1 MLPAYLFRIT
11 FSLENPLYWNFTEG
25 TSKLF
30 NDYCRTNKAALM
42 VNFYWTKGEVV
53 WLVNFVPNS
62 TSLYLVDP
70 SNTNRLSTRN
80 DQYSTNAFSSFS
92 VKKETCPRKAR
103 GTIGSM
109 EPFWGPVWHV
119 RHHTVVSNAL
129 PDRESVARLL
139 PKSHGLLLNPK
150 NILPGMGEKL
160 APLWFGGG
168 SPLNG
173 APQLLPCAGAY
184 PSWKELG
191 MFNHLPGLSGPVE
204 RVLLSSRD
212 PICQVSTCRAL
223 QCGFGR

>member
-92 VKKETCPRKAR
+92 VKKRPVPTKSQLRAFLFLAF
-103 GTIGSM
+103 GTYTN
-109 EPFWGPVWHV
+109 H
-119 RHHTVVSNAL
+119 SN
-129 PDRESVARLL
+129 
-139 PKSHGLLLNPK
+139 LLNLFP
-150 NILPGMGEKL
+150 LVKL
-160 APLWFGGG
+160 
-168 SPLNG
+168 
-173 APQLLPCAGAY
+173 
-184 PSWKELG
+184 SWT
-191 MFNHLPGLSGPVE
+191 E
-204 RVLLSSRD
+204 RVKKLWRCGKDFAKLQS
-212 PICQVSTCRAL
+212 IECKYFQCLQVFCMCKQMFCKLVST
-223 QCGFGR
+223 